1 VRGYAGEGQL
11 WLERALSSGELTE
24 GARAKTLSAISLLL
38 FAKGEIGR
46 MSELVEEAIVE
57 AREIGDEETLAFAI
71 VQRGYAATFR
81 GDLDAAE
88 EALVEGLAMA
98 GGRGGRWGTALV
110 QNALSQVA
118 ISRGDFGRAMELLR
132 ESEAALR
139 ETEDAFSLA
148 NNLNIQA
155 TISQL
160 EGDDARTA
168 ALLRESV
175 GLSAALRD
183 TWALIYGLIGLA
195 GVATRQGDPERATRL
210 FGAAEALGE
219 AASVTPSFPPTQALY
234 ERDVARVRAQLDA
247 ETFDAAW
254 AEGRAMTP
262 QEAVAEALTENG

>member
-81 GDLDAAE
+81 GD
-88 EALVEGLAMA
+88 
-98 GGRGGRWGTALV
+98 LV

-234 ERDVARVRAQLDA
+234 ERDVARVRTRLDA